1 MGVNTFL
8 LDRRTAV
15 LMIGGSRQTVG
26 TLRRFFKLTE
36 LDLEEGR
43 AAVLDAADAAAR
55 ITPSPAAAMNMDI
68 AELPLAD
75 KPGKPVAAHLV
86 LGWDEGRGSV
96 TDFGWDYL
104 PQLGYAVRNA
114 ATQEYVLFELQDEL
128 LYPIDAAGALDLG
141 LLDAHGNLIRHGQ
154 PVITGCENV
163 RPFLDRYADADCTLS
178 SGATETLMTTIEGDR
193 LPPAE
198 WFIGKTPREVAKYP
212 PERPGGSRLALGGAS
227 PKP

>member
-8 LDRRTAV
+8 LDRRTATV
-15 LMIGGSRQTVG
+15 LIGGSSHTVG

-36 LDLEEGR
+36 LDEER
-43 AAVLDAADAAAR
+43 AAELDAAAG
-55 ITPSPAAAMNMDI
+55 ITPSPAAAMIMDI
-68 AELPLAD
+68 TELPLAD
-75 KPGKPVAAHLV
+75 EPAKLVAAHLV

-114 ATQEYVLFELQDEL
+114 ATQEYVLFELREGL
-128 LYPIDAAGALDLG
+128 LYSIEAKRSFNLG
-141 LLDAHGNLIRHGQ
+141 LLDADSHLIRRGQ

-178 SGATETLMTTIEGDR
+178 TGVMEKLMTVLEGTA
-193 LPPAE
+193 LPPPE
-198 WFIGKTPREVAKYP
+198 WFVGKTPREVAKYP
-212 PERPGGSRLALGGAS
+212 PDRPDGSRRAAGAAS

>member
-8 LDRRTAV
+8 LDRRTAK
-15 LMIGGSRQTVG
+15 LLIGGSPHTVG
-26 TLRRFFKLTE
+26 TLRRFFKITE
-36 LDLEEGR
+36 LDEDR
-43 AAVLDAADAAAR
+43 AAERDAAAG
-55 ITPSPAAAMNMDI
+55 ITPSPAAAMLMDI
-68 AELPLAD
+68 TDLPLAGEPA
-75 KPGKPVAAHLV
+75 KPAPAHLV

-114 ATQEYVLFELQDEL
+114 ATQEYLLCELRDEL
-128 LYPIDAAGALDLG
+128 LYPIDATRALELG
-141 LLDAHGNLIRHGQ
+141 LLDGNGHLIRRGQ

-178 SGATETLMTTIEGDR
+178 NGATETLMTTIEGGR

-212 PERPGGSRLALGGAS
+212 PEGHGRSRSAAGEAA
-227 PKP
+227 PEP

>member
-8 LDRRTAV
+8 LDRRTAK
-15 LMIGGSRQTVG
+15 LLIGGSPQTVG

-36 LDLEEGR
+36 LNEER
-43 AAVLDAADAAAR
+43 AAELDTPAG
-55 ITPSPAAAMNMDI
+55 ITPSPAAALIMDI
-68 AELPLAD
+68 TELPLAD
-75 KPGKPVAAHLV
+75 KPAKVIAAHLV

-104 PQLGYAVRNA
+104 PRLGYAVRNA
-114 ATQEYVLFELQDEL
+114 ATQEYVLFELRGEL
-128 LYPIDAAGALDLG
+128 LYPIDANRALDLG
-141 LLDAHGNLIRHGQ
+141 LLDTHGHLIRRGQ

-178 SGATETLMTTIEGDR
+178 SGATETLMTTIEGGR
-193 LPPAE
+193 LPPTE

-212 PERPGGSRLALGGAS
+212 S
-227 PKP
+227 